1 MSKIKTSQRVEKMSV
16 SGIRR
21 AFELSQEIKN
31 PIDLSIGKPD
41 FTIPQII
48 KEKAK
53 QAIDNDLN
61 AYSLTVGIPELRQ
74 KVAKKLCNENEID
87 ASEDEVIITSS
98 VAGGLSVAL
107 PVLIDPGDEVII
119 FDPYFVLYKQLI
131 SLYNGISITVPR
143 NDNFSLNIDWLSNAI
158 TSKTKA
164 IIINSP
170 ENPTGH
176 VWSKDELEQVIAL
189 AKKYNLTIISDEIYE
204 DFVYEEDRPH
214 ISPASLYDKVITL
227 NGFSKSYSMT
237 GWRVGYLHAPK
248 EVIEQVVKVQQYT
261 FVCAPTPLQYAALS
275 TFDCDISKYVADY
288 KERRDM
294 LYSTLS
300 DKYDIMQSQGA
311 FYFFVKYPGDPEK
324 FIQFCL
330 NNDLLVVPGSVFS
343 EKNDYFRISFATSME
358 NIQRAIEIFERL

>member
-21 AFELSQEIKN
+21 VFELSQGMKN

-53 QAIDNDLN
+53 QAIDDDLSS
-61 AYSLTVGIPELRQ
+61 YSLTVGISELRQ
-74 KVAKKLCNENEID
+74 AVAEKLRNKNKID
-87 ASEDEVIITSS
+87 ASEGEIMITSAVSGGMS
-98 VAGGLSVAL
+98 VVL
-107 PVLIDPGDEVII
+107 PVLIDSGDEVVI
-119 FDPYFVLYKQLI
+119 FDPSFVSYKQLI
-131 SLYNGISITVPR
+131 SLFNGVPVIVLK
-143 NDNFSLNIDWLSNAI
+143 NDDFSLNIDWLRGVI
-158 TSKTKA
+158 TDRTKV
-164 IIINSP
+164 IIISSP

-176 VWSKDELEQVIAL
+176 VWSKDELEQVIVL
-189 AKKYNLTIISDEIYE
+189 AKKHNLTIISDEIYE

-227 NGFSKSYSMT
+227 NGFSKSHSMT

-248 EVIEQVVKVQQYT
+248 EIIEQAVKVQQYT
-261 FVCAPTPLQYAALS
+261 FVCAPTPLQHATLS
-275 TFDCDISKYVADY
+275 AFDCDISKYVADY

-294 LYSTLS
+294 LYSALS
-300 DKYDIMQSQGA
+300 EKYEIVQSQGA

-324 FIQFCL
+324 FIQSCL
-330 NNDLLVVPGSVFS
+330 NNNLLVVPGSVFS
-343 EKNDYFRISFATSME
+343 EKNDHFRVSFAASRE
-358 NIQRAIEIFERL
+358 NIQRAIDVFKKL